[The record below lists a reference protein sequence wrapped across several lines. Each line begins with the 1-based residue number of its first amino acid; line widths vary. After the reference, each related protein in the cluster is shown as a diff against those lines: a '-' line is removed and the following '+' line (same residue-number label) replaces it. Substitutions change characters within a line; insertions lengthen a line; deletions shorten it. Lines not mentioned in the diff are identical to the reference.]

1 MSKLVKVKKTTQN
14 KTLMGESACPVEM
27 QEKTTAERF
36 RAQRRKTK
44 PKQKKTKP
52 VFRSMDELPSVLS
65 VKELQTFLGISR
77 AGAYQ
82 LLHREDFPTLNIAS
96 RLLVTKDGLKKWIE
110 QKSLKEP
117 ENEFLKK

>member
-1 MSKLVKVKKTTQN
+1 MSKLVKVKKTTRN

-77 AGAYQ
+77 SGAYQ

-110 QKSLKEP
+110 QNSNGVNKQSGY
-117 ENEFLKK
+117 